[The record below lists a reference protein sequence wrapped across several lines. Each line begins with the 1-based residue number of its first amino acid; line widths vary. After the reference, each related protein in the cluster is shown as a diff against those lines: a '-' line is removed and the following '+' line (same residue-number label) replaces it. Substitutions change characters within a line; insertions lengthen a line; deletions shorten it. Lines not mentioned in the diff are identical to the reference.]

1 MQEITE
7 GNYNLLNSCG
17 NRPSYKH
24 LLTLLYLSADFVS
37 LAFGTAFRA

>member
-1 MQEITE
+1 MQQITE
-7 GNYNLLNSCG
+7 DNTNLLKSSAI
-17 NRPSYKH
+17 RPSYKH